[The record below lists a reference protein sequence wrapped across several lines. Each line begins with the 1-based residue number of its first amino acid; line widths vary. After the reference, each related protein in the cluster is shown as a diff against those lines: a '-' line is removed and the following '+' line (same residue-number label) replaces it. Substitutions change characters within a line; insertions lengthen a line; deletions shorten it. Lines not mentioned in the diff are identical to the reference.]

1 MVLQPLFLQEDRS
14 REPNVLVCTSL
25 MNVREPRPD
34 IISLL
39 NRQVSGNL
47 YAGGFNSIFIEND
60 SSVINVI
67 DSGLFMGAFFVIEI
81 IYIDSEDLK
90 NLCIRAYS
98 TWDKALITE
107 EKNVFSRFD
116 EEAFLVSGMT
126 LPPILREYLN
136 TDEARDLASQL
147 NMVYEKYGEPVVDA
161 GIAAETGLEPGESGA
176 EEVPLSLPP
185 EENLLKIPEQEREND
200 FLLSL
205 KGGALIS
212 TFESAEYFSY
222 ARALSLEGLYRYA
235 FPRSYLKGGFL
246 LQYDGFTARG
256 INGEARSYL
265 CSMGAVLGWEP
276 RLSERFRLFGE
287 GVFGGSLLLMDDGEE
302 GLRGKII
309 PFVSGGMGTGLN
321 FSRHW
326 GTVFSVD
333 YTLYLE
339 ESVNLSGFSPAFGV
353 GYNF

>member
-1 MVLQPLFLQEDRS
+1 MYD
-14 REPNVLVCTSL
+14 
-25 MNVREPRPD
+25 
-34 IISLL
+34 
-39 NRQVSGNL
+39 
-47 YAGGFNSIFIEND
+47 GGFNSIFIEND

-81 IYIDSEDLK
+81 IYIDSDDKK

-98 TWDKALITE
+98 TWDKALIDE

-147 NMVYEKYGEPVVDA
+147 NMVYEKYGEPAVAA
-161 GIAAETGLEPGESGA
+161 GMTEETGGEAGESRA
-176 EEVPLSLPP
+176 EDVPLSRPP
-185 EENLLKIPEQEREND
+185 EENQVMIPEEERDND
-200 FLLSL
+200 FLISL

-222 ARALSLEGLYRYA
+222 ARSLSLEGLYRYA
-235 FPRSYLKGGFL
+235 LPRSYLEGGIL
-246 LQYDGFTARG
+246 VHYDGFTAKG
-256 INGEARSYL
+256 INGETRSSL

-276 RLSERFRLFGE
+276 HLSDRFRLFGE
-287 GVFGGSLLLMDDGEE
+287 GVFGGSLLLMEDGEE
-302 GLRGKII
+302 DLRGKII
-309 PFVSGGMGTGLN
+309 PFVSGGMGTGVN

-326 GTVFSVD
+326 GAVLTVD
-333 YTLYLE
+333 YMLYLE
-339 ESVNLSGFSPAFGV
+339 ESVNLSGFCPAFGV
-353 GYNF
+353 GYHF